1 MKTFCRMQLIKQK
14 QMREKKGHFPH
25 ACFKIVMLTF
35 EPGTSYKM
43 TVLSLLDAA
52 NILLLSVQ
60 KAKKDCTQNFDLR
73 PYNLLN
79 LSRYRCF
86 LYESQIYPFL
96 ANTANCQ
103 YLKHSRERRTGL
115 PKTGLHYNQ
124 DSITAHQQPNE

>member
-1 MKTFCRMQLIKQK
+1 MKTQLNQQK
-14 QMREKKGHFPH
+14 QMREKKEHFPH
-25 ACFKIVMLTF
+25 ACFKIFMLAF

-52 NILLLSVQ
+52 NILLFSVQ

-86 LYESQIYPFL
+86 LYESQIYLSSPIQQ
-96 ANTANCQ
+96 TANILNTQ
-103 YLKHSRERRTGL
+103 EKGELVWQKRDFIIIKIPL
-115 PKTGLHYNQ
+115 LHISSQTN
-124 DSITAHQQPNE
+124 NN